1 MPSFHCFGQAP
12 RGFGNDLQTPRDGID
27 GPRIIPEARVVE
39 TGGKFGRQIDVM
51 ENVAKRGI
59 G

>member
-1 MPSFHCFGQAP
+1 MPQLEVLLQTTRCL
-12 RGFGNDLQTPRDGID
+12 GNDLQTPRDGID

-51 ENVAKRGI
+51 ENVAKRGF